1 MQAKEMIL
9 ERFPSLSPKMQEA
22 ARFIVDHPNEVVTT
36 SMRVVAERAGIQP
49 ATFVRLAQQLGYPGW
64 PQLKEAVV
72 SDLGLQPER
81 YGQRAKNLAT
91 RGQTHQMLEELFA
104 AQKENLEWIGN
115 RSSETLQDAVK
126 LIKRA
131 RIVHAAGFRAS
142 FPIAC
147 SFFYAYRLFRNSVQL
162 IDGNHGGLEMQ
173 LRQIE
178 NEDAVVVTSFAPYS
192 REAMLVIEAAKAAN
206 ADIIALT
213 DSAASPLALEAD
225 VAILFSINSPS
236 FFPSLTAALSI
247 TEALLAL
254 LVVDAGEAAIQKL
267 DSTERQLFKSGSY
280 LEHSPKRSHSL

>member
-36 SMRVVAERAGIQP
+36 SMRTVAERAGVQP

-72 SDLGLQPER
+72 SDMGLQPER

-91 RGQTHQMLEELFA
+91 RGRTHQMLDELFST
-104 AQKENLEWIGN
+104 QKENLDWTAS
-115 RSSETLQDAVK
+115 RYSETLPCAVK
-126 LIKRA
+126 LIKKA
-131 RIVHAAGFRAS
+131 KTVHVAGFRAS
-142 FPIAC
+142 FPVAY
-147 SFFYAYRLFRNSVQL
+147 SFVYAYRLFRNSVQL

-173 LRQIE
+173 LRLIE
-178 NEDAVVVTSFAPYS
+178 NKDVVIVTSFAPYS
-192 REAMLVIEAAKAAN
+192 REAVLVIEAAKAAG
-206 ADIIALT
+206 ASIIALT
-213 DSAASPLALEAD
+213 DSDASPLALEAD

-236 FFPSLTAALSI
+236 FFPSLTAASSI

-254 LVVDAGEAAIQKL
+254 LVVDAGESGVQKL
-267 DSTERQLFKSGSY
+267 DDAEQQLLASGSY
-280 LEHSPKRSHSL
+280 LARTSKRS

>member
-36 SMRVVAERAGIQP
+36 SMRTIAERAGVQP

-72 SDLGLQPER
+72 SDMGLQPER

-91 RGQTHQMLEELFA
+91 RGRTHQMLDELFST
-104 AQKENLEWIGN
+104 QKENLDWTAS
-115 RSSETLQDAVK
+115 RYSETLPCAVK
-126 LIKRA
+126 LIKKA
-131 RIVHAAGFRAS
+131 KTVHVAGFRAS
-142 FPIAC
+142 FPVAY
-147 SFFYAYRLFRNSVQL
+147 SFVYAYRLFRNSVQL

-173 LRQIE
+173 LRLIE
-178 NEDAVVVTSFAPYS
+178 NKDVVIVTSFAPYS
-192 REAMLVIEAAKAAN
+192 REAVLVIEAAKAAG
-206 ADIIALT
+206 ASIIALT
-213 DSAASPLALEAD
+213 DSDASPLALEAD

-236 FFPSLTAALSI
+236 FFPSLTAASSI

-254 LVVDAGEAAIQKL
+254 LVVDAGESGVQKL
-267 DSTERQLFKSGSY
+267 DDAEQQLLASGSY
-280 LEHSPKRSHSL
+280 LARTSKRS